1 MTRSRDDVLD
11 VLCKQLRE
19 LTLDEDLE
27 LTREQAGEMT
37 LETLGLD
44 SLATLQL
51 ALGLE
56 DALKIE
62 VEVVDLP
69 RDCTIVEIAD
79 RLQSK

>member
-56 DALKIE
+56 DTLKIE